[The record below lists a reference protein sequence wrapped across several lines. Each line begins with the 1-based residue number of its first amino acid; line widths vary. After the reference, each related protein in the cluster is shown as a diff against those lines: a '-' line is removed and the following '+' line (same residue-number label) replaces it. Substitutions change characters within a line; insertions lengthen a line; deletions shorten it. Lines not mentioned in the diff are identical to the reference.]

1 MVDYRSD
8 DTDEWSTT
16 TAPWPEPPVFEEQRA
31 SIDELLSLLGHRR
44 RRDVLY
50 SLSANEV
57 TDVESLATTIAT
69 RESDGSSDGIDDG
82 ERDAVVIDLYHNHL
96 PKLND
101 CGLIEYD
108 SRSGAVRRTS
118 LPTDVETLLECC
130 HSLETD
136 SE

>member
-1 MVDYRSD
+1 MVNYRSD

-16 TAPWPEPPVFEEQRA
+16 AAPRSEPPVPGEQRA

-50 SLSANEV
+50 SLVESEV
-57 TDVESLATTIAT
+57 TDVESLAATIAA
-69 RESDGSSDGIDDG
+69 RESDGPSDGIDD

-101 CGLIEYD
+101 RGLIEYD
-108 SRSGAVRRTS
+108 SRSGAVRWTS